1 MIIIKL
7 STIVLSLEL
16 QSLTL
21 LLLVTTQLE
30 VLTTLQS
37 QLGLGLAD
45 NTLQTQNNLLGGF
58 SLFVE
63 NWLGLTTVTGLLTV
77 ITTLTLGK
85 EGSLTSLVLGNLVL
99 SVLSALLTLTVG
111 SSGLW
116 NVNYLSEIQL
126 LVQKSRI
133 CLCVCFGSEP
143 L

>member
-126 LVQKSRI
+126 LVQKSRVY
-133 CLCVCFGSEP
+133 LCVCFGSEP

>member
-133 CLCVCFGSEP
+133 CLCVCFGNEP